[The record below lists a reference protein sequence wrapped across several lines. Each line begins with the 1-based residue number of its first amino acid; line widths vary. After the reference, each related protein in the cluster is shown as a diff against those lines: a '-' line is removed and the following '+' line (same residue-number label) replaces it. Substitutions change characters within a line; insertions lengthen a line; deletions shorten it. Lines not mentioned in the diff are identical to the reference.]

1 MFRWKRCIFI
11 YRGRILPLFYFIID
25 IVLYA
30 VQLDLFKL
38 LSHRLSGLSFSFFSY
53 RLLLETFLQLYLCVL
68 SAHFIL
74 HLEKQFRIYVLNP
87 SEYFQGDKVVDKVH

>member
-53 RLLLETFLQLYLCVL
+53 RLLLKTFLQLYLCVL
-68 SAHFIL
+68 SAHFFL
-74 HLEKQFRIYVLNP
+74 HFEKQFRIYVLNP
-87 SEYFQGDKVVDKVH
+87 SEYF